1 MRYDAEHKEQ
11 TRRRVL
17 NEAAAAIR
25 ENGPD
30 RIGIAAIMAKAGLTH
45 GGFYAHF
52 KSKDDLVAQA
62 VTQMF
67 DDSWERIMARVEG
80 LEPAAA
86 LSKLVDRYL
95 DARHRD
101 APDKGCPM
109 PSLSGEL
116 ARMPVEARQRFAD
129 GAARMTQAIAS
140 RLRALGRAHPEA
152 TATSV
157 VSEMVGALSLARAI
171 ADPEHSARVLKDSRA
186 AIRTRLE
193 LESPR

>member
-11 TRRRVL
+11 TRQRVL
-17 NEAAAAIR
+17 AEAAAAIR
-25 ENGPD
+25 ASGPD

-67 DDSWERIMARVEG
+67 DQSFERMMTRLDT

-86 LSKLVDRYL
+86 LSKIVDRYL
-95 DARHRD
+95 DPRHRD
-101 APDKGCPM
+101 APDLGCPM

-116 ARMPVEARQRFAD
+116 ARMPA
-129 GAARMTQAIAS
+129 
-140 RLRALGRAHPEA
+140 
-152 TATSV
+152 
-157 VSEMVGALSLARAI
+157 
-171 ADPEHSARVLKDSRA
+171 
-186 AIRTRLE
+186 
-193 LESPR
+193 